1 MSHWQVVDVSEFSN
15 RLQIRPGQ
23 LIAGDMAVPLSDVAC
38 IITGPETHWGADVVT
53 ESSRFGIPII
63 TCDWRG
69 IPVACTYPWSKSS
82 RVGARHIAQAKLTAP
97 RQKNA
102 WKQIVRAKILGQA
115 NNLGHSHLKESAS
128 LRKLAMSVRSGDPDN
143 LEARAARMYWTRLLP
158 HEGFSRS
165 REGGGRNDL
174 LNYGYAVLR
183 GFVVRSIVV
192 SGMSPTLGIWHRN
205 RANAFALADDLI
217 EPFRPAVD
225 FAVLGLSAGATL
237 AERTTKQALIE
248 STSQTMSEVGGTVAT
263 CILELAQS
271 YARYVEGQLPVLPV
285 PTWKPPHG

>member
-1 MSHWQVVDVSEFSN
+1 
-15 RLQIRPGQ
+15 
-23 LIAGDMAVPLSDVAC
+23 MAVPLADVAC
-38 IITGPETHWGADVVT
+38 IITGPETHWGADVVA
-53 ESSRFGIPII
+53 ESSRFDIPII

-115 NNLGHSHLKESAS
+115 NNLRQSHSKESAS

-143 LEARAARMYWTRLLP
+143 LEARAARTYWSRLLP
-158 HEGFSRS
+158 NEEFSRS
-165 REGGGRNDL
+165 RDGGGRNDL

-183 GFVVRSIVV
+183 GIVVRSIVI

-225 FAVLGLSAGATL
+225 FAVASLSADSTL
-237 AERTTKQALIE
+237 ADRATKQVLIE
-248 STSQTMSEVGGTVAT
+248 ATSQAMTVSGVTVAT
-263 CILELAQS
+263 SILELAQS

-285 PTWKPPHG
+285 PAWKPAHG